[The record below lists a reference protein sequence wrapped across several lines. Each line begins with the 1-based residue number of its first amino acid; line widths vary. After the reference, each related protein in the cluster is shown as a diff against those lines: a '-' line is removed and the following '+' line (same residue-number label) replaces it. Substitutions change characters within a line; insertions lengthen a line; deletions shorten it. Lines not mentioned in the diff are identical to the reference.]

1 MPVIET
7 LLATVTVGELVKS
20 VAGARTDR
28 AICAALGVAWG
39 GFRRYKKVDSDRLQT
54 ALRWAYVESCAELAA
69 SLLFPE
75 VAKEI
80 RGSDWVPGRLLGE
93 MSQLYAEPDPD
104 NPIDDKLREAVL
116 KDLELDLR
124 VWAPQGEQREQILI
138 GARQGWDGAR
148 SLREAISTKFRA
160 EVDRDD
166 STVGTL
172 WLRDTLAGAMKA
184 LYELKDDHVAIL
196 KALESLSAQIVA
208 LVTKLERLRERAGEA
223 ERPFVRIH
231 EAPPPGFVERRELS
245 GWLDERWS
253 NGVGP
258 SLLAGDPGAGKSTL
272 ALAMAWRIAVTD
284 RTVVQQFCGKGQE
297 LETVGAELARRL
309 PGCDPNA
316 DPKVQIEWAR
326 DLLREREA
334 LLILD
339 DVWDEKLRGLAPGPP
354 ARVIYTSRRRDLL
367 ELPQDQVGEVGGF
380 KSVEVDIM
388 LDKRLPEWVDTHG
401 EELRELA
408 KRVEELPYAL
418 DVAAGLLRRSRRP
431 KGKAIE
437 HVRGALG
444 GKFELYRD
452 AARAHTPEA
461 QRLLRAVALC
471 AQEGVWLPFAAEL
484 AGLEGEAVWDAVEA
498 LADAALLRTVDR
510 EERVFGMHA
519 VMRTA
524 LAEESKGLEEARVL
538 ALERMFGEWD
548 EDRSKWKDCARV
560 LAEGE
565 NAVEWLARGGD
576 EARFTRL
583 SHLAFE
589 FGYLTGRL
597 PIAKRFLERQERL
610 YEASGDRAGLLR
622 SYGNQALILQD
633 WGRLD
638 QAMELHKRVES
649 IAKDIGDRMQEQRS
663 YGNQALIL
671 KAWGRLDE
679 AMELHKRVQAICDEL
694 GDRAGLARCYGNQ
707 GNLLLEIGQ
716 VEEARVA
723 MGKSLEIFTSLGMP
737 RERDQAQR
745 LLDEM
750 GLGSGA
756 AGS

>member
-1 MPVIET
+1 M
-7 LLATVTVGELVKS
+7 
-20 VAGARTDR
+20 
-28 AICAALGVAWG
+28 
-39 GFRRYKKVDSDRLQT
+39 
-54 ALRWAYVESCAELAA
+54 
-69 SLLFPE
+69 
-75 VAKEI
+75 
-80 RGSDWVPGRLLGE
+80 
-93 MSQLYAEPDPD
+93 
-104 NPIDDKLREAVL
+104 
-116 KDLELDLR
+116 
-124 VWAPQGEQREQILI
+124 
-138 GARQGWDGAR
+138 
-148 SLREAISTKFRA
+148 
-160 EVDRDD
+160 
-166 STVGTL
+166 
-172 WLRDTLAGAMKA
+172 
-184 LYELKDDHVAIL
+184 
-196 KALESLSAQIVA
+196 
-208 LVTKLERLRERAGEA
+208 
-223 ERPFVRIH
+223 
-231 EAPPPGFVERRELS
+231 
-245 GWLDERWS
+245 
-253 NGVGP
+253 
-258 SLLAGDPGAGKSTL
+258 
-272 ALAMAWRIAVTD
+272 
-284 RTVVQQFCGKGQE
+284 
-297 LETVGAELARRL
+297 
-309 PGCDPNA
+309 
-316 DPKVQIEWAR
+316 
-326 DLLREREA
+326 
-334 LLILD
+334 
-339 DVWDEKLRGLAPGPP
+339 
-354 ARVIYTSRRRDLL
+354 
-367 ELPQDQVGEVGGF
+367 
-380 KSVEVDIM
+380 
-388 LDKRLPEWVDTHG
+388 
-401 EELRELA
+401 
-408 KRVEELPYAL
+408 
-418 DVAAGLLRRSRRP
+418 
-431 KGKAIE
+431 
-437 HVRGALG
+437 
-444 GKFELYRD
+444 
-452 AARAHTPEA
+452 
-461 QRLLRAVALC
+461 
-471 AQEGVWLPFAAEL
+471 
-484 AGLEGEAVWDAVEA
+484 
-498 LADAALLRTVDR
+498 
-510 EERVFGMHA
+510 
-519 VMRTA
+519 
-524 LAEESKGLEEARVL
+524 L

-679 AMELHKRVQAICDEL
+679 AMELHKRQEAICEELGDRAGWRDSYGNQVLILKDWGRLDEAMELHKRVQAICDEL